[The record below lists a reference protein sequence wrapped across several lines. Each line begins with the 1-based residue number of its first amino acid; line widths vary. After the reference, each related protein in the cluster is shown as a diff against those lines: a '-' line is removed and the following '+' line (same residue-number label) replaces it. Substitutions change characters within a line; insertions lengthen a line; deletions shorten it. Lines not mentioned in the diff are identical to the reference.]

1 MKTRRGLARRGGGFT
16 LIELLVVIAI
26 IGLLSS
32 IVFASLNTARVKG
45 RIAASQGSMR
55 SFQAA
60 ASLCLDDGTAL
71 GTPGA
76 ATAVCS
82 GSAAKYPALPTGW
95 SYQTTPA
102 PDLTTSDGDFSVAA
116 TGDSKVITCTVAGC
130 ITS

>member
-1 MKTRRGLARRGGGFT
+1 MHKRGFT

-32 IVFASLNTARVKG
+32 IVFASLGSARTKG

-71 GTPGA
+71 ATPNPNGA
-76 ATAVCS
+76 TPVCA
-82 GSAAKYPALPTGW
+82 GSAAMYPTLPTGW
-95 SYQTTPA
+95 SYVTNPA
-102 PDLTTSDGDFSVAA
+102 PDLVTSDGDFLVKATSASDAKTVA
-116 TGDSKVITCTVAGC
+116 CTVAGC
-130 ITS
+130 VTS

>member
-1 MKTRRGLARRGGGFT
+1 MYKRGFT

-32 IVFASLNTARVKG
+32 IVFASLGSARTKG

-71 GTPGA
+71 ATPNTNGT
-76 ATAVCS
+76 TAVCA
-82 GSAAKYPALPTGW
+82 GSAAMYPTLPAGW
-95 SYQTTPA
+95 SYVA
-102 PDLTTSDGDFSVAA
+102 SPDLVTSDGDFSVKA
-116 TGDSKVITCTVAGC
+116 TGDSKTITCTVAGC